1 MAPAYPSKRK
11 YESEK
16 VLKVTVGFSRISEK
30 ELVERIEREPSRA
43 GYLKRLVRDDIAR
56 EKDGNNE

>member
-1 MAPAYPSKRK
+1 MAPTYPSKRK

-30 ELVERIEREPSRA
+30 KLVERIEREPSKA
-43 GYLKRLVRDDIAR
+43 GYLKRLVREDIAR
-56 EKDGNNE
+56 EEGGKNK